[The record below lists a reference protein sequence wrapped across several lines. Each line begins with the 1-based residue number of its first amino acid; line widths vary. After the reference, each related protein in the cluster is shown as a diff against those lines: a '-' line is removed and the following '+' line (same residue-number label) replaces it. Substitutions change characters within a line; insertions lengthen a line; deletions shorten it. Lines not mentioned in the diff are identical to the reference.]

1 MADDLEEEQKVL
13 QWLIEFRDTVE
24 DPDEFTADSD
34 EIEDVSAAILT
45 QLIESSDSLAVLF
58 CKL

>member
-1 MADDLEEEQKVL
+1 ME
-13 QWLIEFRDTVE
+13 WLLEFRDTVE
-24 DPDEFTADSD
+24 DPEEFMVDSD
-34 EIEDVSAAILT
+34 EIEDVGANILT